1 MFITIKSGLSETT
14 IRLSDIEYCNSSYSY
29 RLQEYDTYLYPVDGL
44 IKGENKLLVREMLV
58 HKESGALEYVEIESL
73 AHLMELIE
81 KEKDYYARKVLK

>member
-29 RLQEYDTYLYPVDGL
+29 RLKEFDVYLFVIDGM
-44 IKGENKLLVREMLV
+44 IEGENKLLVREMLV

-81 KEKDYYARKVLK
+81 KEKDYYAGKKLS